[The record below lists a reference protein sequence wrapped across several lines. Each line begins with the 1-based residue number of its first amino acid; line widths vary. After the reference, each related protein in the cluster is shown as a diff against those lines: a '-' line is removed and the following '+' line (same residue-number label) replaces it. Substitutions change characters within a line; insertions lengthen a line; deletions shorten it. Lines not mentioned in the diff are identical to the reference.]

1 MKQYIFLTLWTLVA
15 IAAKAQW
22 APYQIDS
29 LQRVLSVSKQDTNR
43 DTNRVNVLLQLSQCY
58 VLKPGEEAHD
68 LDTALQL
75 SKQAG
80 RLSQSLGYASCLGEA
95 NYTLFLIWLEKGN
108 FPKARMYAQQ
118 AINFF
123 SSHNQWKQ
131 LGYVYMNQARF
142 YTLEGEELP
151 KKISYYEKALA
162 YFTRGNDKVKQA
174 DMYKELSDL
183 HQIQE
188 NYALALT
195 ELQSAL
201 ALFRTIGHTDL
212 AMVYDLLGFVSTKL
226 GDYKEGL
233 AFGLMAVRAA
243 EATKDSSLSMCTIY
257 NRVGLTYYGMGRF
270 KQAKFYFQKSL
281 AIALKHANNAY
292 ILHLVGNL
300 SDLLLQQ
307 QKPEKALQYLQQK
320 TLQYPPTTAESQ
332 LLIYFRFV
340 SIYTELNQFKLAQVY
355 CDQALD
361 LLAKRGIGSLGRAR
375 IYQAVIAFF
384 TKSGQYQQARRYLAL
399 NESRCQSNGSIMAL
413 ANNHLQW
420 FRLDS
425 SQANYFAAIQHY
437 QRYKALQDSLL
448 TTTKSRQIAQ
458 LEIEFESEKKDQHL
472 KRSQQNIQFLREQ
485 SLLQQ
490 TQLQRALTTRNGII
504 VGTIMLI
511 VLLGLSFNRYHL
523 KQRSNKLL
531 EAKQLEINQKNESL
545 QKAVH
550 DQEHLL
556 REREWMLR
564 EIHHRVKNNLQIITS
579 LLHSQSTYLKDQAA
593 LAAIRESQNRVHAM
607 ALIHQKL
614 YQSNRLSSIP
624 MAEYISEIVEYLM
637 GTFDIKA
644 SINKHIAVSPVDL
657 DVTLAVPLGLIINEA
672 ITNSLKYAF
681 PSGRS
686 GNIQVELKRLDYQDY
701 WLLISD
707 DGIGLPTDLNPNRSR
722 TLGMSL
728 IRGLSKQ
735 LGGELQIN
743 QLNGVQISLIFTAE
757 QLVQPNLIEA

>member
-1 MKQYIFLTLWTLVA
+1 MKQYLFLTIYIFLA
-15 IAAKAQW
+15 IPTHAQW
-22 APYQIDS
+22 AASQIDS
-29 LQRVLSVSKQDTNR
+29 LQRVVRVSQP
-43 DTNRVNVLLQLSQCY
+43 DTNRVNALLQLSQCY

-68 LDTALQL
+68 LDTALYMSQQ
-75 SKQAG
+75 SS
-80 RLSQSLGYASCLGEA
+80 RLAQSLHYTASLGEA
-95 NYTLFLIWLEKGN
+95 AYTLFLIWLEKGDI
-108 FPKARMYAQQ
+108 PQAKRYAEQ
-118 AINFF
+118 ATAFF
-123 SSHNQWKQ
+123 LLNKKWNQ

-142 YTLEGEELP
+142 YTLEGDQLP
-151 KKISYYEKALA
+151 KKILFYEKALS
-162 YFTRGNDKVKQA
+162 YFAKADDKVKMA

-188 NYALALT
+188 HYALALS

-201 ALFRTIGHTDL
+201 TLFRTIGHTDL
-212 AMVYDLLGFVSTKL
+212 AMVYDLLGFVSAKL

-233 AFGLMAVRAA
+233 AFGLLAVRAA
-243 EATKDSSLSMCTIY
+243 EAARDTSLSICTIY
-257 NRVGLTYYGMGRF
+257 NRVGLTYYGMGQY
-270 KQAKFYFQKSL
+270 KQAKIYFQKSL

-307 QKPEKALQYLQQK
+307 HKPRQALHYLRQK
-320 TLQYPPTTAESQ
+320 TQQYPPTTAESKLLVDFRLVTIYAELGQ
-332 LLIYFRFV
+332 L
-340 SIYTELNQFKLAQVY
+340 
-355 CDQALD
+355 DQAQAYCNKTLD
-361 LLAKRGIGSLGRAR
+361 LLNAKGIGSLGRAR
-375 IYQAVIAFF
+375 IYQAVINFF
-384 TKSGQYQQARRYLAL
+384 IQSRQFQQARRYLAI
-399 NESRCQSNGSIMAL
+399 NELRCQQNGSTMAL
-413 ANNHLQW
+413 AKNHLQW
-420 FRLDS
+420 FKLDS
-425 SQANYFAAIQHY
+425 TQARYFAAIRHY
-437 QRYKALQDSLL
+437 ERYKVLQDSLL
-448 TTTKSRQIAQ
+448 NTTKSRQIAQ
-458 LEIEFESEKKDQHL
+458 LEIEFESEKKDQNL
-472 KRSQQNIQFLREQ
+472 KLSQQSIQDLTKQ

-490 TQLQRALTTRNGII
+490 TQLQQAHTIRNGII
-504 VGTIMLI
+504 AGTIMLI
-511 VLLGLSFNRYHL
+511 LLLGLSYNRYHL
-523 KQRSNKLL
+523 KQQSNKLL
-531 EAKQLEINQKNESL
+531 EAKQLEINQKNDSL
-545 QKAVH
+545 QKAVY

-624 MAEYISEIVEYLM
+624 MAEYINEIVDYLM
-637 GTFDIKA
+637 ETFDQKA
-644 SINKHIAVSPVDL
+644 SIKKQVVVAPVDL

-681 PSGRS
+681 PDDRRGT
-686 GNIQVELKRLDYQDY
+686 IQVELKQLDYKCY

-707 DGIGLPTDLNPNRSR
+707 DGVGLPTNLNPVRSR

-743 QLNGVQISLIFTAE
+743 QLDGVQISLTFTAE
-757 QLVQPNLIEA
+757 KVVQPNLIEA

>member
-1 MKQYIFLTLWTLVA
+1 MKQYIFLTIWMLFAVS
-15 IAAKAQW
+15 AKAQW
-22 APYQIDS
+22 SAPQIDS
-29 LQRVLSVSKQDTNR
+29 LQRVLSTSR
-43 DTNRVNVLLQLSQCY
+43 LDTNRVNLLMTLSHYY
-58 VLKPGEEAHD
+58 VFKLGEEPQD
-68 LDTALQL
+68 LDMAL
-75 SKQAG
+75 
-80 RLSQSLGYASCLGEA
+80 RLSQQANNLIQSLTYQKRMGEA
-95 NYTLFLIWLEKGN
+95 YYTSFLIWLEKGN
-108 FPKARMYAQQ
+108 IPKATMYAQK
-118 AINFF
+118 AITIY
-123 SSHNQWKQ
+123 SRENQWDQ

-142 YTLEGEELP
+142 YTLEEGELP
-151 KKISYYEKALA
+151 KKIQFYEKALR
-162 YFTRGNDKVKQA
+162 YFKQANDKVKQA

-201 ALFRTIGHTDL
+201 TLFRATGHTDL
-212 AMVYDLLGFVSTKL
+212 ATVYDLLGFVSTKL

-243 EATKDSSLSMCTIY
+243 EAGKDSSLTICTIY
-257 NRVGLTYYGMGRF
+257 NRVGLTYYGLGQF
-270 KQAKFYFQKSL
+270 KQAKIYFHKSL

-307 QKPEKALQYLQQK
+307 HKPEQALRFLQQK
-320 TLQYPPTTAESQ
+320 AQQYPPTTAESQ
-332 LLIYFRFV
+332 LLVDFRFV
-340 SIYTELNQFKLAQVY
+340 TIYTELNQYKQAQAY

-361 LLAKRGIGSLGRAR
+361 LLAKRGNGSLGRAR
-375 IYQAVIAFF
+375 IYQAVINFF
-384 TKSGQYQQARRYLAL
+384 IKSGQFQQARRFLLL
-399 NESRCQSNGSIMAL
+399 NESRCQLNGSIMAL
-413 ANNHLQW
+413 SKNHLQW
-420 FRLDS
+420 FKLDS
-425 SQANYFAAIQHY
+425 TQTNYFSAIRHF
-437 QRYKALQDSLL
+437 QRYKVLQDSLL
-448 TTTKSRQIAQ
+448 NTTKSRQIAQ
-458 LEIEFESEKKDQHL
+458 LEIEFESEKKDQNL
-472 KRSQQNIQFLREQ
+472 KLNQQNIQFLTKQ

-490 TQLQRALTTRNGII
+490 NQLQQARTIRNGIVAGI
-504 VGTIMLI
+504 LML
-511 VLLGLSFNRYHL
+511 VLLLGLSYNRYHL

-531 EAKQLEINQKNESL
+531 EAKQLEINHQNESL
-545 QKAVH
+545 QKAVN

-624 MAEYISEIVEYLM
+624 MAEYINEIVEYLI
-637 GTFDIKA
+637 GSFDLKGSIKKQVTVA
-644 SINKHIAVSPVDL
+644 PIDL

-672 ITNSLKYAF
+672 LTNSLKYAF
-681 PSGRS
+681 PLDRS
-686 GNIQVELKRLDYQDY
+686 GTIQIELKRLDDQSY
-701 WLLISD
+701 WLQISD
-707 DGIGLPTDLNPNRSR
+707 DGIGSPTDLNPNRSR

-735 LGGELQIN
+735 LGGKLQIN
-743 QLNGVQISLIFTAE
+743 QMNGVQISLTFTEEKVGQSA
-757 QLVQPNLIEA
+757 LISA

>member
-1 MKQYIFLTLWTLVA
+1 MKQYIFLTLWTLLA
-15 IAAKAQW
+15 IPANAQW
-22 APYQIDS
+22 APSQIDS
-29 LQRVLSVSKQDTNR
+29 LQRVLTKVKQ

-58 VLKPGEEAHD
+58 VLRPGEEAHD
-68 LDTALQL
+68 LDTALQM
-75 SKQAG
+75 SQQAT
-80 RLSQSLGYASCLGEA
+80 RLSQSLRYQSCMGEA
-95 NYTLFLIWLEKGN
+95 AYTSFLIWLEKGD
-108 FPKARMYAQQ
+108 FTRARTYAQQ
-118 AINFF
+118 AVDFF
-123 SSHNQWKQ
+123 LRHNQWKQ

-142 YTLEGEELP
+142 YTLEGDELP
-151 KKISYYEKALA
+151 KKIHYYETALA
-162 YFTRGNDKVKQA
+162 YFKQANDKVKQA

-201 ALFRTIGHTDL
+201 TLFRAIGHTDL

-243 EATKDSSLSMCTIY
+243 ESVKDSSLSMCTIY
-257 NRVGLTYYGMGRF
+257 NRVGLTYYGLGQF
-270 KQAKFYFQKSL
+270 NQAKFYFQKAL

-307 QKPEKALQYLQQK
+307 DKPQQALRYLQRKSQ
-320 TLQYPPTTAESQ
+320 QYPPTTAESQ
-332 LLIYFRFV
+332 LLVYFRFV
-340 SIYTELNQFKLAQVY
+340 SLYTELNQFTQAQAY

-375 IYQAVIAFF
+375 IYQAVINFF
-384 TKSGQYQQARRYLAL
+384 IKSGQFQQARRYLAL
-399 NESRCQSNGSIMAL
+399 NESRCQLNGSIMAL
-413 ANNHLQW
+413 AKNHLQW

-425 SQANYFAAIQHY
+425 TQTNYVSAIQHY
-437 QRYKALQDSLL
+437 QRYKVLQDSLL
-448 TTTKSRQIAQ
+448 NTTKSRQIAQ

-472 KRSQQNIQFLREQ
+472 KQSQQNIQFLTEQ
-485 SLLQQ
+485 SLVQQ
-490 TQLQRALTTRNGII
+490 TQLQQARTIRNGII

-511 VLLGLSFNRYHL
+511 LLLGLSYNRYHL

-579 LLHSQSTYLKDQAA
+579 LLHSQSTYLKDPAA

-624 MAEYISEIVEYLM
+624 MAEYINEIVDYLM
-637 GTFDIKA
+637 GTFAIKA
-644 SINKHIAVSPVDL
+644 SINKQISISPVDL

-681 PSGRS
+681 PAGRN
-686 GNIQVELKRLDYQDY
+686 GNIQIELKRLDYQDY

-707 DGIGLPTDLNPNRSR
+707 DGIGLPNNLNPTRSR

-743 QLNGVQISLIFTAE
+743 QFNGVQISLTFTVE
-757 QLVQPNLIEA
+757 KVVQPNLIEA

>member
-1 MKQYIFLTLWTLVA
+1 MKQYIFLIIWALVTRSA
-15 IAAKAQW
+15 YAQW
-22 APYQIDS
+22 SPSQIDS
-29 LQRVLSVSKQDTNR
+29 FQRLLSVSKT
-43 DTNRVNVLLQLSQCY
+43 DTNRVDLLLKLSQCY

-75 SKQAG
+75 SQQANVLG
-80 RLSQSLGYASCLGEA
+80 RSLQYQTYKGEA
-95 NYTLFLIWLEKGN
+95 SYTSFLIWLEKGDA
-108 FPKARMYAQQ
+108 PRARKYAQQ
-118 AINFF
+118 AISFF
-123 SSHNQWKQ
+123 LQHNQWDK
-131 LGYVYMNQARF
+131 LGYVYMNQARL
-142 YTLEGEELP
+142 YTLEGDELP
-151 KKISYYEKALA
+151 KKIYFYEKALG
-162 YFTRGNDKVKQA
+162 YFIQANDKVKQA

-188 NYALALT
+188 NYALALN

-201 ALFRTIGHTDL
+201 TLFRTIGHTDL
-212 AMVYDLLGFVSTKL
+212 ATVYDLLGFVSAKL

-243 EATKDSSLSMCTIY
+243 EANKDRSLTLCTIY
-257 NRVGLTYYGMGRF
+257 NRVGLTYYGLGQF
-270 KQAKFYFQKSL
+270 KQAKLYFQKSL

-300 SDLLLQQ
+300 SDLLVQQ
-307 QKPEKALQYLQQK
+307 RKPWQALRFLQQK
-320 TLQYPPTTAESQ
+320 SRQYPPTTSESH
-332 LLIYFRFV
+332 LLVDFRFV
-340 SIYTELNQFKLAQVY
+340 TIYTELNQFKQAQVY
-355 CDQALD
+355 CDRALG
-361 LLAKRGIGSLGRAR
+361 LLAKGGIGSLGRAR
-375 IYQAVIAFF
+375 IYQAVINFYI
-384 TKSGQYQQARRYLAL
+384 KSRQFEQARRYLAL
-399 NESRCQSNGSIMAL
+399 NESRCRLNGSIMAL
-413 ANNHLQW
+413 AKNHLQW

-425 SQANYFAAIQHY
+425 IQTHYFSAIQHY
-437 QRYKALQDSLL
+437 QRYKVLQDSLL
-448 TTTKSRQIAQ
+448 NTTKSRQIAQ
-458 LEIEFESEKKDQHL
+458 LEIEFESEKKDQNL
-472 KRSQQNIQFLREQ
+472 KLSQQNIQSLTRQ

-490 TQLQRALTTRNGII
+490 NQLQQAHTIRNGII
-504 VGTIMLI
+504 AGTIMLI
-511 VLLGLSFNRYHL
+511 LLLGLSYNRYHL

-531 EAKQLEINQKNESL
+531 EAKQREINHQNESL

-624 MAEYISEIVEYLM
+624 MAEYINEIVEYLM
-637 GTFDIKA
+637 GTFDLHA
-644 SINKHIAVSPVDL
+644 SIKKQIDVAPVDL

-672 ITNSLKYAF
+672 ITNTLKYAF
-681 PSGRS
+681 PVGRS
-686 GNIQVELKRLDYQDY
+686 GLINIELKRLDYQSY

-735 LGGELQIN
+735 LGGSSTSIRSMACRL
-743 QLNGVQISLIFTAE
+743 A
-757 QLVQPNLIEA
+757 

>member
-1 MKQYIFLTLWTLVA
+1 MKQYIFLALGMLLTIST
-15 IAAKAQW
+15 KAQW
-22 APYQIDS
+22 SASQIDS
-29 LQRVLSVSKQDTNR
+29 LQRVLTVSKP

-68 LDTALQL
+68 LDTALQM
-75 SKQAG
+75 SQQANK
-80 RLSQSLGYASCLGEA
+80 LSQSLHYQGGMGEA
-95 NYTLFLIWLEKGN
+95 SYTSFLIWLEKGDTL
-108 FPKARMYAQQ
+108 KARNYAKQ
-118 AINFF
+118 AIDFF
-123 SSHNQWKQ
+123 LRHNQGKQ

-151 KKISYYEKALA
+151 KKIHYYEKALG
-162 YFTRGNDKVKQA
+162 YFIQADDRVKQA

-201 ALFRTIGHTDL
+201 ALFRAIGHTDL

-243 EATKDSSLSMCTIY
+243 EAGKDSSLSICTIY
-257 NRVGLTYYGMGRF
+257 NRVGLTYYGLGQF
-270 KQAKFYFQKSL
+270 KQAKIYFQKSL

-307 QKPEKALQYLQQK
+307 HKPWEALRYLQQK
-320 TLQYPPTTAESQ
+320 SRQYPPTSAESQ
-332 LLIYFRFV
+332 LLVDFRFV
-340 SIYTELNQFKLAQVY
+340 SIYTELNQFKQAQAY
-355 CDQALD
+355 CGQALD

-375 IYQAVIAFF
+375 IYQAVINFLI
-384 TKSGQYQQARRYLAL
+384 KSGQFQQARRYLAL
-399 NESRCQSNGSIMAL
+399 NESRCQLNGSIMAL
-413 ANNHLQW
+413 AKNHLQW

-425 SQANYFAAIQHY
+425 TRANYFSAIQHY

-448 TTTKSRQIAQ
+448 NTTKSRQIAQ
-458 LEIEFESEKKDQHL
+458 LEIEFESEKKDQNL
-472 KRSQQNIQFLREQ
+472 KLSQQNIQLLTEQ
-485 SLLQQ
+485 SLVQQTKLQQ
-490 TQLQRALTTRNGII
+490 ALMTRNSIV
-504 VGTIMLI
+504 VGTILLLL
-511 VLLGLSFNRYHL
+511 LLGLSVNRYNL

-531 EAKQLEINQKNESL
+531 EAKQIEINQKNESL
-545 QKAVH
+545 QKAVI
-550 DQEHLL
+550 DQEQLL

-624 MAEYISEIVEYLM
+624 MAEYIAEIVDYLM
-637 GTFDIKA
+637 GTFDIRA
-644 SINKHIAVSPVDL
+644 SINKQIDVSPVDL

-686 GNIQVELKRLDYQDY
+686 GNIQIELKRLDYQDY

-707 DGIGLPTDLNPNRSR
+707 DGIGLPTNLNPNRSR

-743 QLNGVQISLIFTAE
+743 QLNGVQISLTFTAE
-757 QLVQPNLIEA
+757 KVVQPALISA